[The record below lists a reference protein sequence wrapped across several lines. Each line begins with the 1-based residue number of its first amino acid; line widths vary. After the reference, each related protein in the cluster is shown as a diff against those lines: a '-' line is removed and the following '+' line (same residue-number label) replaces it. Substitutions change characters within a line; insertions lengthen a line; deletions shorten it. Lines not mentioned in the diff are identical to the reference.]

1 MSDNEL
7 RLCAKDVADGTVTE
21 TAFGPD
27 VVVLIVAVIAIF
39 TLILLYYIYIFIIT
53 R

>member
-7 RLCAKDVADGTVTE
+7 ILDKDVADGTVTE

-39 TLILLYYIYIFIIT
+39 TLILLYYIYL
-53 R
+53 